1 MSEIVIVPLA
11 ELKAWQQCV
20 IEDTV
25 KKTIEIL
32 NGQKDPEE
40 LIKVQDLA
48 EQYNLSPQTLF
59 DRIRAR
65 HIKTER
71 IGKFLAVQWKHK
83 DELLKKSA

>member
-1 MSEIVIVPLA
+1 MA
-11 ELKAWQQCV
+11 QLKG
-20 IEDTV
+20 E
-25 KKTIEIL
+25 K
-32 NGQKDPEE
+32 NPEE

-48 EQYNLSPQTLF
+48 EEYNLSPQTLF

-71 IGKFLAVQWKHK
+71 IGKFQAVKWKHK